1 MPKLVSV
8 DIDFT
13 INPPPVENTA
23 PKFKTGLKK
32 LIVNVDQTISYTLPS
47 TYDEQGDVVSI
58 EVSGSVPSF
67 CTYSLP
73 TFECSPISE

>member
-1 MPKLVSV
+1 M

-32 LIVNVDQTISYTLPS
+32 LIVYVDGTLFYTLPG
-47 TYDEQGDVVSI
+47 TYDEQGDMVTI
-58 EVSGSVPSF
+58 DIKGGVPNF
-67 CTYSLP
+67 CTYS
-73 TFECSPISE
+73 